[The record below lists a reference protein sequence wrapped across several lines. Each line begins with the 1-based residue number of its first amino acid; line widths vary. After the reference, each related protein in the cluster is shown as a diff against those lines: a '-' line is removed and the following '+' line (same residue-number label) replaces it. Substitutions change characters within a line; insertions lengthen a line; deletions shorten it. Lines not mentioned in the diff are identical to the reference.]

1 MRLNRL
7 WTYRRILFSR
17 GFASAVRAAG
27 HNVRSYEQNRPLPF
41 GPYMA
46 EFDITYRC
54 NSRCLMCQRWRTAP
68 GGELGLEEYQTL
80 AETLR
85 DMGTHQISIAGGEP
99 LMRED
104 AFPIIRA
111 FADRGASVNLCTNG
125 ILLDR
130 YPRAIAESKATCVTV
145 SLDGATEATHD
156 RIRGTSGTCARI
168 EDGLR
173 ALLQRP
179 ASRRPLLRVRMT
191 FSRENTSQIR
201 DFSSKW
207 SGVADDVLLQPVHRG
222 DGALYTSDDASLFS
236 LDPETISDQIT
247 GTPFENEPSMRRLLH
262 SLRHTG
268 DFPRQECYACVLM
281 ARIDPWGNVYPCL
294 AQHDSIGSIRE
305 QGFRQLWN
313 GEAAHRERSRRL
325 EDRSCTCWFNNTA
338 LIGHYG
344 ARLHHPVRH
353 LLSLLSPRNGKQSPR

>member
-27 HNVRSYEQNRPLPF
+27 QNVRSYAQNRSLPF

-54 NSRCLMCQRWRTAP
+54 NSRCIMCQRWQDPP
-68 GGELGLEEYQTL
+68 GGELGLEEYQALAGTL
-80 AETLR
+80 WE
-85 DMGTHQISIAGGEP
+85 MGTHQISIAGGEP

-104 AFPIIRA
+104 VFPIIRA

-130 YPRAIAESKATCVTV
+130 YPEAIAGSKATCVTV
-145 SLDGATEATHD
+145 SLDGATEETHD
-156 RIRGTSGTCARI
+156 RIRGTPGTCARI

-191 FSRENTSQIR
+191 FSRENTSEIR
-201 DFSSKW
+201 DFFNKW
-207 SGVADDVLLQPVHRG
+207 SGVADDVLLQPVHHG
-222 DGALYTSDDASLFS
+222 DGALYTSDDASLFN

-247 GTPFENEPSMRRLLH
+247 GTPFENEHSMRRLLH
-262 SLRHTG
+262 SLRHSG

-281 ARIDPWGNVYPCL
+281 ARIDPWGQVYPCL
-294 AQHDSIGSIRE
+294 VQHSSIGSIRE
-305 QGFRQLWN
+305 QCFSELWN

-344 ARLHHPVRH
+344 NRLRNS
-353 LLSLLSPRNGKQSPR
+353 LSQAVSRLAPRRTPGS

>member
-27 HNVRSYEQNRPLPF
+27 QNVRSYAQNHPLPF

-54 NSRCLMCQRWRTAP
+54 NSRCIMCQRWRNPP
-68 GGELGLEEYQTL
+68 GGELGLEEYQALAGTL
-80 AETLR
+80 WE
-85 DMGTHQISIAGGEP
+85 MGTHQISIAGGEP

-104 AFPIIRA
+104 VFPIIRA

-130 YPRAIAESKATCVTV
+130 YPQAIAGSKATCVTV
-145 SLDGATEATHD
+145 SLDGAAEETHD
-156 RIRGTSGTCARI
+156 RIRGTPGACARI
-168 EDGLR
+168 EEGLR
-173 ALLQRP
+173 SLLQRP

-191 FSRENTSQIR
+191 FSRENISEIR
-201 DFSSKW
+201 DFFSKW
-207 SGVADDVLLQPVHRG
+207 SGIADDVLLQPIHHG
-222 DGALYTSDDASLFS
+222 DGALYTSQNPTLFS
-236 LDPETISDQIT
+236 LDPKTISEQIT
-247 GTPFENEPSMRRLLH
+247 GTPLENEPSMRQLLH

-281 ARIDPWGNVYPCL
+281 ARIDPWGRVYPCL
-294 AQHDSIGSIRE
+294 AQHRTIGSVRE
-305 QGFRQLWN
+305 QSFRELWN
-313 GEAAHRERSRRL
+313 GQAAHRERIRELKNRP
-325 EDRSCTCWFNNTA
+325 CNCWFNNTA

-344 ARLHHPVRH
+344 ARLHHPGRH
-353 LLSLLSPRNGKQSPR
+353 LLKLLSPRNGR